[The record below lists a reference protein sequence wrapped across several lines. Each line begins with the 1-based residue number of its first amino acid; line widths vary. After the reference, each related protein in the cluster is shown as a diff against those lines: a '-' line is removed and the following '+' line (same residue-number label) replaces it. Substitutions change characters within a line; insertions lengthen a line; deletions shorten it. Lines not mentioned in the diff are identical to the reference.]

1 MIYKVQWLIDG
12 VMEIEAESPENAEVE
27 VKNLLTT
34 FVKKHSDT
42 FSSFGAIAIQGTV
55 KTEESPKTDL
65 TN

>member
-12 VMEIEAESPENAEVE
+12 VMEIDAENPENAEIE